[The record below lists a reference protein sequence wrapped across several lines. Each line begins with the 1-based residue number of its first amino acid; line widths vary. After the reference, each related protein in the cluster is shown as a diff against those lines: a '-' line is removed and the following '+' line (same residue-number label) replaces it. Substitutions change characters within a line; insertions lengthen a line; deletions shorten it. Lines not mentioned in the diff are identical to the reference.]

1 MTSAPDTPQLLVDAH
16 AQVGEGPSWDA
27 LTARLMWVDTNGRR
41 VHQYD
46 PVTHRGGVLLETP
59 ADVGA
64 VVPRRQGGVAIAMD
78 GVFATYDAGATTPSM
93 IIPIGIGRFA
103 TRMNDGKC
111 DPQGRFGAGTAAYG
125 LPPGS
130 GSLYRLDRDL
140 TATRVLDG
148 ITISNGLGWSPDG
161 RTMYYIDTAT
171 GGLDAFDFDPR
182 SGGISNRRRL
192 ITVPP
197 GRGDPDGLAVD
208 GDGGLWVALWGGGA
222 VQRYEPDGRPDQ
234 LVNLP
239 CRLVTSCAFGG
250 VDLDELF
257 ITTASVGLTA
267 DDLSAQPGAG
277 GLFSCHPR
285 RTGLPTNPFAA

>member
-1 MTSAPDTPQLLVDAH
+1 MTFGLDTPQLLVDAH

-27 LTARLMWVDTNGRR
+27 RTGRLMWVDTNGRR

-46 PVTHRGGVLLETP
+46 PLTRLGGVLLETP
-59 ADVGA
+59 AEVGA
-64 VVPRRQGGVAIAMD
+64 VVPRRRGGVAIAMD
-78 GVFATYDAGATTPSM
+78 RVFATYDAGATNAST
-93 IIPIGIGRFA
+93 IIPIGVGRLA
-103 TRMNDGKC
+103 RRMNDGKC
-111 DPQGRFGAGTAAYG
+111 DPRGRFWAGTAAYG
-125 LPPGS
+125 SPPGS
-130 GSLYRLDRDL
+130 ASLYRLDRDL

-161 RTMYYIDTAT
+161 STMYYIDTGT
-171 GGLDAFDFDPR
+171 GGLDAFDFDLR

-197 GRGDPDGLAVD
+197 ERGDPDGLAVD
-208 GDGGLWVALWGGGA
+208 ADGGLWVALWGGGA

-234 LVNLP
+234 VVNLP

-250 VDLDELF
+250 RDLNELF

-267 DDLSAQPGAG
+267 DELAAQPGAG
-277 GLFSCHPR
+277 GLFSCRPG
-285 RTGLPTNPFAA
+285 RTGLPTNAFAA